1 MKQNL
6 INKYEE
12 TEQATILFFF
22 FFYCIQQLNAMNDLE
37 I

>member
-12 TEQATILFFF
+12 TEQAAILFF
-22 FFYCIQQLNAMNDLE
+22 FFYCIRQLNAMNDLE

>member
-6 INKYEE
+6 TNKHEE
-12 TEQATILFFF
+12 TEQAAILFL
-22 FFYCIQQLNAMNDLE
+22 FYRIQQLNAMNDLE

>member
-6 INKYEE
+6 ITKK
-12 TEQATILFFF
+12 QSKLQFCF

>member
-6 INKYEE
+6 ITKK
-12 TEQATILFFF
+12 QSKLQFCFF

>member
-12 TEQATILFFF
+12 TEQAAILFFF
-22 FFYCIQQLNAMNDLE
+22 FFYCIRQLNAMNDLE